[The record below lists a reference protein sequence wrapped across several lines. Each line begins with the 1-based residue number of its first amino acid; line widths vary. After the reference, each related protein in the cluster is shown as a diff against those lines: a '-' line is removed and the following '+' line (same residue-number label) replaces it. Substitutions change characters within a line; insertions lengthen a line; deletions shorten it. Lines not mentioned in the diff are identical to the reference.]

1 MNGQEATANAFS
13 AFYRMLKP
21 GGVLGVVDHRLPED
35 ADAAREKSSG
45 YVKTSTV
52 IKLAEA
58 AGFKL
63 AGKSEVNANPADT
76 ADHPQR
82 SEEHTSELQS
92 LMRISY
98 AVFCL
103 KKKTKTTTKTDKRT
117 QQLKYTQH
125 TEK

>member
-1 MNGQEATANAFS
+1 MRISDWSSDVFSSDLDRVLAFRNVHNLVMNGQEATANAFS

-58 AGFKL
+58 AGFKM
-63 AGKSEVNANPADT
+63 AGKSEEIGRASCRERAGQYV
-76 ADHPQR
+76 
-82 SEEHTSELQS
+82 
-92 LMRISY
+92 
-98 AVFCL
+98 
-103 KKKTKTTTKTDKRT
+103 
-117 QQLKYTQH
+117 
-125 TEK
+125 

>member
-1 MNGQEATANAFS
+1 
-13 AFYRMLKP
+13 MLRP
-21 GGVLGVVDHRLPED
+21 GGVLGGVDHRLPED

-76 ADHPQR
+76 ADHPQGVW
-82 SEEHTSELQS
+82 TLPPT
-92 LMRISY
+92 
-98 AVFCL
+98 L
-103 KKKTKTTTKTDKRT
+103 KLGEQDGAKYLAIGESD
-117 QQLKYTQH
+117 QLGRASCRERVCQYV
-125 TEK
+125 